1 MSKAKKAF
9 LSLFILWVLW
19 VQIAPNIE
27 MPLTYL
33 PLQEG
38 VTVYNQVA
46 ATVNRVLWL
55 GHRAAWLAGLTGKWR
70 MFAPVD
76 RFNWRMEFVG
86 IDAAGNEMVVRPA
99 YPQRTFWE
107 RNLFDFRNQKLELN
121 IYSNEPLRQA
131 FARSFCRADTQKV
144 RVDLLS
150 RNILSPAEA
159 RAQGQSL
166 SDEMRVNGRMGE
178 FPCS

>member
-1 MSKAKKAF
+1 MSQAKKAL

-19 VQIAPNIE
+19 VQVAPNIE
-27 MPLTYL
+27 VPLTYL

-38 VTVYNQVA
+38 VTVYNRVA
-46 ATVNRVLWL
+46 AAVNRGVWL

-86 IDAAGNEMVVRPA
+86 IDGAGTETVLRPA

-121 IYSNEPLRQA
+121 IYGNEPLRRE

-150 RNILSPAEA
+150 RNILSPQEA
-159 RAQGQSL
+159 RARGQYL